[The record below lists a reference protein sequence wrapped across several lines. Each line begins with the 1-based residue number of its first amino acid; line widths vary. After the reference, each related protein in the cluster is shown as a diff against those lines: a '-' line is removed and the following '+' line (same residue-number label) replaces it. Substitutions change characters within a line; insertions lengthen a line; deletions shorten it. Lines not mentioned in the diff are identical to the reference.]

1 MEDLQLDLDG
11 YLINE
16 KRPPHEERITIALL
30 MLWTAMTAAVLGFD
44 RAANFPNSGVL
55 GFLPQLMAYVSA
67 PLIGMGLSAWVL
79 MLWRWYTD
87 GPRFPS
93 QPGHWLLLLFG
104 FSSVVW
110 IAQRAIV
117 LVSLAGFQGF
127 AVFLGIHLIVELS
140 VLMMY
145 LLAFIGTRNR
155 WRFLFGLGLCT
166 SMLGLL
172 STTLYGLAVLSFT
185 LHRVLAWVFC
195 LAMFG
200 LAIADLRE
208 GVRRDSLHWAGV
220 IVIGCY
226 LAYGTMLPFVIAW
239 LR

>member
-1 MEDLQLDLDG
+1 MDDLQLDLDG
-11 YLINE
+11 YLPRE
-16 KRPPHEERITIALL
+16 KKPPHEERITIALL

-55 GFLPQLMAYVSA
+55 GVLPQLMAFVSA

-127 AVFLGIHLIVELS
+127 VLFLGINLIVEL
-140 VLMMY
+140 LA
-145 LLAFIGTRNR
+145 LLLYVQAFLATRNR
-155 WRFLFGLGLCT
+155 WRWLFGVGVCT
-166 SMLGLL
+166 TLLALL
-172 STTLYGLAVLSFT
+172 STSTLGLAELRYQ
-185 LHRVLAWVFC
+185 LHQLLAWVFC
-195 LAMFG
+195 LCMLP

-208 GVRRDSLHWAGV
+208 GVRRDNLHWAGV
-220 IVIGCY
+220 IVIGGF
-226 LAYGTMLPFVIAW
+226 LAYATVLPFVIAW
-239 LR
+239 VR